1 MTKHNQHYL
10 ELNPDNKEPSTWVIW
25 AGAALTLAGV
35 YIVILLS
42 VLWGAA

>member
-1 MTKHNQHYL
+1 MSKHNQTYL
-10 ELNPDNKEPSTWVIW
+10 ELNPEPKEPSTWVIW

-42 VLWGAA
+42 VLF

>member
-1 MTKHNQHYL
+1 MTKHNQTYL
-10 ELNPDNKEPSTWVIW
+10 ELNKQHEEPSTWVIW

-42 VLWGAA
+42 VLF